1 MSRDR
6 NARRSHNIKIEKSS
20 FERVEQFKYFGRNVA
35 HQNSISGRNKQ
46 LIEVREC
53 LLSFC
58 AESFVVQFAI
68 QKYKDYNI
76 QNYTFA
82 SSFVWVR
89 NLAFHIEG
97 GT

>member
-1 MSRDR
+1 
-6 NARRSHNIKIEKSS
+6 
-20 FERVEQFKYFGRNVA
+20 VEQFKYFGRNVT

-53 LLSFC
+53 LLSFG
-58 AESFVVQFAI
+58 AESFVVQSAI

-82 SSFVWVR
+82 SSFVWV
-89 NLAFHIEG
+89 
-97 GT
+97 